1 MLTALRFFA
10 VLIMIFSLSSCRI
23 FSRPEPEVVVYRVP
37 ETPSATPAPPRP
49 SDTPAIA
56 EAAEMLVLVNEAR
69 ARGGVCGNVS
79 YPASSPLRYDAVLE
93 RAARKH
99 SEDMNAANEMG
110 HVSPVGGIYN
120 PAGSV
125 LRDRINRE
133 GYSWS
138 VIGENVS
145 WNYLVVS
152 ELVAA
157 WLDSPH
163 HCENILNPEFTEVG
177 FGKAGTYWTQN
188 FGRPM

>member
-1 MLTALRFFA
+1 MSNILRSLTALLFILLLA
-10 VLIMIFSLSSCRI
+10 SCSIFY
-23 FSRPEPEVVVYRVP
+23 RPEREVVVYRVP
-37 ETPSATPAPPRP
+37 ESPRTTPVPPRP
-49 SDTPAIA
+49 SDTPALA
-56 EAAEMLVLVNEAR
+56 EAAEMLTLVNEAR
-69 ARGGVCGNVS
+69 ARGGVCGSVS

-99 SEDMNAANEMG
+99 SEDMNAAMEMG
-110 HVSPVGGIYN
+110 HISPVGGIHN

-133 GYSWS
+133 GYAWS

>member
-1 MLTALRFFA
+1 MLTILRFGLVFIGVA
-10 VLIMIFSLSSCRI
+10 SLASCRL
-23 FSRPEPEVVVYRVP
+23 FYRPMP
-37 ETPSATPAPPRP
+37 ETVVTRAPTPTIAPRP
-49 SDTPAIA
+49 SDTPATEEFA
-56 EAAEMLVLVNEAR
+56 DMLRLVNEAR
-69 ARGGVCGNVS
+69 ARGGVCGSVS
-79 YPASSPLRYDAVLE
+79 YLASSPLRYDVLLE
-93 RAARKH
+93 RAAQKH

-133 GYSWS
+133 GYSWG
-138 VIGENVS
+138 VIGENVA
-145 WNYLVVS
+145 WNYPFP

-163 HCENILNPEFTEVG
+163 HCENILNPEFTDVG

-188 FGRPM
+188 FGRPR

>member
-1 MLTALRFFA
+1 MSKTFFWC
-10 VLIMIFSLSSCRI
+10 LSLLFIMIIMMLSSCRL
-23 FSRPEPEVVVYRVP
+23 F
-37 ETPSATPAPPRP
+37 TPARPQQPQAVSGPTPPRP

-56 EAAEMLVLVNEAR
+56 ESTQMLVLVNEAR
-69 ARGGVCGNVS
+69 ALGGVCGNVS
-79 YPASSPLRYDAVLE
+79 FPASAPLRYDGVLE
-93 RAARKH
+93 RAAQKH
-99 SEDMNAANEMG
+99 SEDMNAANELG

-133 GYSWS
+133 GYNWS
-138 VIGENVS
+138 VIGENVA
-145 WNYLVVS
+145 WNYPSVQ

-157 WLDSPH
+157 WLESPH

-188 FGRPM
+188 FGLPR

>member
-1 MLTALRFFA
+1 MVNASRLLIGLLLISSLT
-10 VLIMIFSLSSCRI
+10 SCRL
-23 FSRPEPEVVVYRVP
+23 FYRTETVVYR
-37 ETPSATPAPPRP
+37 TPSSPAAPPRP
-49 SDTPAIA
+49 SDTPAIS
-56 EAAEMLVLVNEAR
+56 EAAEMLTLVNEAR
-69 ARGGVCGNVS
+69 ARGGVCGSVF
-79 YPASSPLRYDAVLE
+79 YPASGPLRYDAVLE
-93 RAARKH
+93 RTATKH

-110 HVSPVGGIYN
+110 HVSPVGGIHN

-138 VIGENVS
+138 LIGENVS
-145 WNYLVVS
+145 WNYPDVP

-163 HCENILNPEFTEVG
+163 HCENILNPEFTEAG

-188 FGRPM
+188 FGKPK

>member
-1 MLTALRFFA
+1 MFYWCLGLLFIVT
-10 VLIMIFSLSSCRI
+10 LSSCRL
-23 FSRPEPEVVVYRVP
+23 FAPARPPQPVSRP
-37 ETPSATPAPPRP
+37 TTPRP
-49 SDTPAIA
+49 SDTPTLTESAQ
-56 EAAEMLVLVNEAR
+56 MLALVNEAR

-79 YPASSPLRYDAVLE
+79 FPVSGPLRYDAVLE
-93 RAARKH
+93 RAATKH
-99 SEDMNAANEMG
+99 SEDMNAANELG

-138 VIGENVS
+138 VIGENVA
-145 WNYLVVS
+145 WNYPSVP

-157 WLDSPH
+157 WLESPH

-188 FGRPM
+188 FALPR